1 MPTSESNIISGS
13 NNVTTILH
21 NIDQPLTLN
30 VTACDVSNYAR
41 KGSDLVVT
49 MNDGT
54 VILVKDYF
62 DLPDPLPA
70 FFVGKEHSGEELLVA
85 ELDKTTK
92 EGPIDIVLSDA
103 SGFAIGEA
111 CLIPSNQ
118 AASTGAAEIAGLAVA
133 SAIGIVGLEQAFSN
147 GDSRK
152 ADTFDTNP
160 NDSSVAEPTTLSSRN
175 AYTKIIAYS
184 QDSSNPSPSTEDY
197 ADAGISGVSANNV
210 DQINAII
217 EAMSPGD
224 IDSIGE
230 LQPLID
236 EYLVQ
241 ANKDTQAAAEQ
252 QAAEEQA
259 AEEQAAQEQAE
270 AEQLAAEQAAAE
282 EQAAADAAQAEAD
295 AAQAVID
302 EAVAKIAAYADDN
315 TNPAP
320 SLEDYQAAGTTGVTA
335 DNLDSINAR
344 IDSTTGVLADS
355 PEEIQA
361 QIDSQIAQNE
371 ADVQAAAEE
380 QAAAE
385 AQAAQEQA
393 EAEQLAAE
401 QAAAEQQAAEEQAAA
416 DAAQA
421 EADAAQAVIDEAVAK
436 IAAYADDNTNP
447 APSLEDYQAAG
458 TTGVTAENLDSINA
472 RIDSTE
478 GVFADSPEEI
488 QAQIDSQIAQNE
500 ADAQAAAEAQAAQDQ
515 AEAEQL
521 AAEQAAAEQQAAE
534 EQAAADAAQ
543 AEADAE
549 QAVIDEAVAKIA
561 AYADDSTNPAPTL
574 EDYQAAGT
582 TGVTAENLDS
592 INARIDS
599 TTGALADSPEEIQAQ
614 IDSQITQNEAD
625 AQAAAEAQAAQDQAA
640 AEQLAAEQAA
650 AEQQAAEEQAAADA
664 AQAEADAAQAV
675 IDEAVAKIAAYA
687 DDNSNPAPT
696 LEDYD
701 AAEVTGVTA
710 ENLAS
715 VNAKVDSVSGINAD
729 STAEIQALVNDQVA
743 QNEADAQAAAE
754 AQAAQD
760 QAEAEQLAAEQAT
773 AEQQAAEEQAA
784 ADAAQAAADAA
795 QAVIDEAVAKI
806 AAYADDNTNPT
817 PLLQDYEA
825 AGTTGVTAEN
835 LDSIN
840 ARIDSTEG
848 VFADSPEEI
857 QAQIDSQIAQN
868 EADAQA
874 ASEAQ
879 AAADTAQ
886 AEADAAQAEIDE
898 AVAKIAAYADDSTN
912 PAPSLED
919 YQAAGTTGVT
929 ADNLDSINA
938 RIDSTTGVLADS
950 PEEIQA
956 QIDSQIAQNEADAQ
970 AAAEQQAAEEQAE
983 AEQLAAEQAAAEQQ
997 AAEEQA
1003 AADAAQAEADAA
1015 QAVIDEAVAKIAAYA
1030 DDSTNPAPSL

>member
-133 SAIGIVGLEQAFSN
+133 SAIGIAGLEQAFSN

-160 NDSSVAEPTTLSSRN
+160 NDSSAAEPTTLSSRN

-252 QAAEEQA
+252 QAAEEQ
-259 AEEQAAQEQAE
+259 QE
-270 AEQLAAEQAAAE
+270 
-282 EQAAADAAQAEAD
+282 
-295 AAQAVID
+295 
-302 EAVAKIAAYADDN
+302 
-315 TNPAP
+315 
-320 SLEDYQAAGTTGVTA
+320 
-335 DNLDSINAR
+335 
-344 IDSTTGVLADS
+344 
-355 PEEIQA
+355 
-361 QIDSQIAQNE
+361 
-371 ADVQAAAEE
+371 
-380 QAAAE
+380 
-385 AQAAQEQA
+385 
-393 EAEQLAAE
+393 AE

-436 IAAYADDNTNP
+436 IAAYADDNTNL

-458 TTGVTAENLDSINA
+458 TTGVTAE
-472 RIDSTE
+472 
-478 GVFADSPEEI
+478 
-488 QAQIDSQIAQNE
+488 
-500 ADAQAAAEAQAAQDQ
+500 
-515 AEAEQL
+515 
-521 AAEQAAAEQQAAE
+521 
-534 EQAAADAAQ
+534 
-543 AEADAE
+543 
-549 QAVIDEAVAKIA
+549 
-561 AYADDSTNPAPTL
+561 
-574 EDYQAAGT
+574 
-582 TGVTAENLDS
+582 
-592 INARIDS
+592 
-599 TTGALADSPEEIQAQ
+599 
-614 IDSQITQNEAD
+614 
-625 AQAAAEAQAAQDQAA
+625 
-640 AEQLAAEQAA
+640 
-650 AEQQAAEEQAAADA
+650 
-664 AQAEADAAQAV
+664 
-675 IDEAVAKIAAYA
+675 
-687 DDNSNPAPT
+687 
-696 LEDYD
+696 
-701 AAEVTGVTA
+701 
-710 ENLAS
+710 
-715 VNAKVDSVSGINAD
+715 
-729 STAEIQALVNDQVA
+729 
-743 QNEADAQAAAE
+743 
-754 AQAAQD
+754 
-760 QAEAEQLAAEQAT
+760 
-773 AEQQAAEEQAA
+773 
-784 ADAAQAAADAA
+784 
-795 QAVIDEAVAKI
+795 
-806 AAYADDNTNPT
+806 
-817 PLLQDYEA
+817 
-825 AGTTGVTAEN
+825 
-835 LDSIN
+835 
-840 ARIDSTEG
+840 
-848 VFADSPEEI
+848 
-857 QAQIDSQIAQN
+857 
-868 EADAQA
+868 
-874 ASEAQ
+874 
-879 AAADTAQ
+879 
-886 AEADAAQAEIDE
+886 
-898 AVAKIAAYADDSTN
+898 
-912 PAPSLED
+912 
-919 YQAAGTTGVT
+919 
-929 ADNLDSINA
+929 NLDSINA

-970 AAAEQQAAEEQAE
+970 AAAEAQAAQD
-983 AEQLAAEQAAAEQQ
+983 Q
-997 AAEEQA
+997 
-1003 AADAAQAEADAA
+1003 ADAASYTHLRAHE
-1015 QAVIDEAVAKIAAYA
+1015 
-1030 DDSTNPAPSL
+1030 TSLHLVCRLLLEK